1 MLSIFDPWLWVAAAA
16 ILAAV
21 EAFMP
26 GYVLLGFGIGAGV
39 VAAALF
45 PLSEAARDL
54 PYAPISL
61 LAIWSA
67 VSIAAWL
74 ALMAIFGRS
83 SRRRAAERDINDFN
97 NSL

>member
-26 GYVLLGFGIGAGV
+26 GYVLLGFGIGAGI
-39 VAAALF
+39 VAAGLF
-45 PLSEAARDL
+45 PLSEAARAL
-54 PYAPISL
+54 PYAPLSL

-67 VSIAAWL
+67 LSLAAWL
-74 ALMAIFGRS
+74 SLTAIFGRS
-83 SRRRAAERDINDFN
+83 SRRAAERDINDFE
-97 NSL
+97 NSP